1 VDDSDLKALVRRGY
15 DALSYHYRADGDDDA
30 GERGAWIDA
39 LERRLPA
46 GGDVL
51 DLGCGCGV
59 PVARALVR
67 AGFSVTGVD
76 LSDVQ
81 IARARRLVPGATFH
95 RADATELSFAS
106 DSFDAVVSLYM
117 LIHVPLDE
125 QPPLIRRIGQ
135 WLRPGGILLATTGHT
150 AWTGTE
156 PDWLGG
162 GAPMWWS
169 HPDAA
174 TYRGWFEA
182 AGLTVLATEFVPQGS
197 GGHAL
202 FWCQRPL

>member
-1 VDDSDLKALVRRGY
+1 MDFDPKALVRRGY

-30 GERGAWIDA
+30 GERGAWIAA
-39 LERRLPA
+39 LRRRLPA
-46 GGDVL
+46 GADVL
-51 DLGCGCGV
+51 DLGCGCGI

-67 AGFSVTGVD
+67 AGFAVTGVD

-81 IARARRLVPGATFH
+81 IDRARRLVPDATFL
-95 RADATELSFAS
+95 RGDASEVSFGPAS
-106 DSFDAVVSLYM
+106 FHAVVSLYM
-117 LIHVPLDE
+117 LIHLPLTE
-125 QPPLIRRIGQ
+125 QPPLIRRMYQ
-135 WLRPGGILLATTGHT
+135 WLRPGGVLLATTGHT
-150 AWTGTE
+150 AWTGTD

-174 TYRGWFEA
+174 AYRGWFEA
-182 AGLTVLATEFVPQGS
+182 AGFDVLAEDFVPEGD

-202 FWCQRPL
+202 FWCRRPV